1 MLRGRS
7 AQLEESFSDFREV
20 DGLVIP
26 HLIETQIKD
35 RPEVINIT
43 VENVEL
49 DPELDDSRF
58 HFPE

>member
-1 MLRGRS
+1 
-7 AQLEESFSDFREV
+7 V